1 MSAYFSDNSFGFLRA
16 LARHNQRAW
25 FLAHKG
31 EYETAVREP
40 FQRLVGDLQPALAA
54 ISGHYRAEPKAVGG
68 SLFRIQRDTRFSGDK
83 TPYKTWQGAR
93 LFHARS
99 RQAEAPSFYLHL
111 QPGNCFVGGGIW
123 HPSTPALRR
132 IRQFIVDNPG
142 GWQAAAHAPAF
153 RRRYDMESGEMLVRK
168 PPGFPADF
176 PVQELDSPNGSV
188 KSAGDKRIMPR
199 VMEWNLSLQH
209 EFLSQWL
216 AQVAYVGT
224 RAYHLWNHEAS
235 DLNQPLTP
243 LDTNFSDDTGNLGRP
258 YFDAQPNL
266 ASIYPM
272 DYPQLELS
280 YHSLQTSLNRRFQN
294 GFNVL
299 FAYTFSKD
307 LGNADGN
314 VGGVI
319 QDSHH
324 VEREHGPVS
333 PDLRHRFTASYLYE
347 LPFGRGRKFQP
358 NLNSAANLIL
368 GGWDIAGVTAA
379 QSGQAFTAVS
389 SGDLSNTGSFSY
401 RFNQVAKPSDFSYDP
416 DTQ

>member
-176 PVQELDSPNGSV
+176 
-188 KSAGDKRIMPR
+188 
-199 VMEWNLSLQH
+199 
-209 EFLSQWL
+209 
-216 AQVAYVGT
+216 
-224 RAYHLWNHEAS
+224 
-235 DLNQPLTP
+235 
-243 LDTNFSDDTGNLGRP
+243 
-258 YFDAQPNL
+258 
-266 ASIYPM
+266 
-272 DYPQLELS
+272 
-280 YHSLQTSLNRRFQN
+280 RFI
-294 GFNVL
+294 
-299 FAYTFSKD
+299 D
-307 LGNADGN
+307 
-314 VGGVI
+314 
-319 QDSHH
+319 
-324 VEREHGPVS
+324 
-333 PDLRHRFTASYLYE
+333 DLRHRNFVAVRAIDDATMAGPRLRAVLERDLRALAPLVDYLC
-347 LPFGRGRKFQP
+347 
-358 NLNSAANLIL
+358 AAL
-368 GGWDIAGVTAA
+368 
-379 QSGQAFTAVS
+379 
-389 SGDLSNTGSFSY
+389 DLEF
-401 RFNQVAKPSDFSYDP
+401 
-416 DTQ
+416 